1 MSPKISVVVP
11 TMNEEKYIQP
21 CLDSL
26 KSQTFRDFEVVAIDK
41 STDSTP
47 KLCTQYGW
55 KVVTQQSKGI
65 AKARKEGF
73 AATTGSI
80 ICCTDADTKVD
91 SRWLEV
97 MDKAFNDASVGAI
110 YGPVY
115 LLDGPF
121 WLRLFSNIGYTVFL
135 WIGQLTGKPNLAG
148 MNFAVRK
155 SAYDAVGGFRE
166 DLTTAE
172 DVDLGLRIKKTGT
185 AQVKYVHGL
194 KVYTSARRLIAYGI
208 GKFLKHH
215 IMNYFR
221 IIFKGKASDN
231 FEPIR

>member
-1 MSPKISVVVP
+1 MPKISVVVP
-11 TMNEEKYIQP
+11 TMNEEKYLKP
-21 CLDSL
+21 CLESL
-26 KSQTFRDFEVVAIDK
+26 QAQTYKDYEVVAIDK

-47 KLCTQYGW
+47 ALCRQYGW
-55 KVVTQQSKGI
+55 RVVTQQSKGI

-73 AATTGSI
+73 AATTGEI

-91 SRWLEV
+91 VKWLEI
-97 MDKAFNDASVGAI
+97 MERSFRDPKVGAI
-110 YGPVY
+110 YGPVF
-115 LLDGPF
+115 LLDGPL
-121 WLRLFSNIGYTVFL
+121 WLRIAGNIFYTLFL
-135 WIGQLTGKPNLAG
+135 WIGELTGKPNLAG

-172 DVDLGLRIKKTGT
+172 DVDLGLRIKKSG
-185 AQVKYVHGL
+185 AGKVKYVAGL
-194 KVYTSARRLIAYGI
+194 KVYTSARRLMAYGVL
-208 GKFLKHH
+208 KFLAHH
-215 IMNYFR
+215 IANYLR